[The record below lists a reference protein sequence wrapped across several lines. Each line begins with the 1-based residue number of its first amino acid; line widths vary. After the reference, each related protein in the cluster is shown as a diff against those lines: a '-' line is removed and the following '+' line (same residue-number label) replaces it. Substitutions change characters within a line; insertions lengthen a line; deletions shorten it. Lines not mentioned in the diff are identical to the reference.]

1 MGFLTPC
8 SPDVSLCCT
17 NVMLS
22 LYIKVILLASER
34 QSHFKS
40 SVHTNLEIWKLRKE
54 RKAEVKDTNK
64 L

>member
-1 MGFLTPC
+1 MEFLIPC
-8 SPDVSLCCT
+8 SPDVLLCYT
-17 NVMLS
+17 NVILN
-22 LYIKVILLASER
+22 LYIKVILMASER

-54 RKAEVKDTNK
+54 RRAEVKDTNK